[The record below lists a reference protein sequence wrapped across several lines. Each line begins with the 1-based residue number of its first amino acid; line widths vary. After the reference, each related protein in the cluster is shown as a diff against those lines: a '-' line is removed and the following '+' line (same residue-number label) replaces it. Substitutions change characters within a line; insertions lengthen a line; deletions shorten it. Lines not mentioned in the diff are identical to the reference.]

1 MMHQL
6 QNAFILL
13 IIIAIVPANMAVS
26 KLQIR
31 EFDPEGD
38 TIGLECREDF
48 FNGQIPTTLHDI
60 NLFLYNETGGRVV
73 SLLVS
78 EGITYEFDSEA
89 DGQLRFEVQQSIEGY
104 YYCSR
109 NASEGLPS
117 PTNYKTLLGKRAIA
131 TTFFMYYHK
140 YDTDIQS

>member
-1 MMHQL
+1 MM

-26 KLQIR
+26 ELQIR
-31 EFDPEGD
+31 EFDPEG
-38 TIGLECREDF
+38 GLECREDF

-73 SLLVS
+73 SLLDN
-78 EGITYEFDSEA
+78 EGITYEFDVEA
-89 DGQLRFEVQQSIEGY
+89 DGLLRFEVQQSIEGY

-109 NASEGLPS
+109 NPSEGLPS

-131 TTFFMYYHK
+131 TTHS
-140 YDTDIQS
+140 YDMTLVSLHTCYCIIHD